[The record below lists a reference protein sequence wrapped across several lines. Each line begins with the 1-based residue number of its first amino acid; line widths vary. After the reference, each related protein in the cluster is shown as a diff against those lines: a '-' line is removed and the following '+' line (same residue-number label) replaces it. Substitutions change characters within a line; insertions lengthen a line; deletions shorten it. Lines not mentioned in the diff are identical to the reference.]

1 MINIVNKKKWFFL
14 LSTVLILPGVVSLF
28 LFGLRLGIDFTGGSL
43 LEIKKT
49 AAISQEEVRKI
60 ITDLGVEVATV
71 QDSDNAYLV
80 KTKALEG
87 DQSKKIEDSLKAKDM
102 SAEVIRVET
111 VGPTIGQELLQKAI
125 LSLVVASLAIVTY
138 IAWAFRHVSE
148 PVASWKFGVAAIVAL
163 IHDVLVVVGL
173 FSILGHFL
181 HVEIDSL
188 FVTSL
193 LTVIGFSVHDTIV
206 VFDRIRENLR
216 KRFPGTFAQLTNH
229 SIIETL
235 GRSINTTLTVVLVL
249 LALLLFGGST
259 IRWFVVA
266 LLVGIISGT
275 FSSIFNASLVLVA
288 WQEWSEKRSARKR

>member
-1 MINIVNKKKWFFL
+1 MIDIVSKKKWFFL
-14 LSTVLILPGVVSLF
+14 LSMALILPGVISLF

-43 LEIKKT
+43 LEVKKAET
-49 AAISQEEVRKI
+49 VSQEEVRKI
-60 ITDLGVEVATV
+60 ISESGVEISTI
-71 QDSDNAYLV
+71 QESDGAYLV
-80 KTKALEG
+80 KSKALEG
-87 DQSKKIEDSLKAKDM
+87 DQNKKIAAGLKAKNP
-102 SAEVIRVET
+102 ALEVTRVET
-111 VGPTIGQELLQKAI
+111 VGPTIGQELLQKAL
-125 LSLVVASLAIVTY
+125 LSLIVASLAIVTY

-148 PVASWKFGVAAIVAL
+148 PVSSWKFGVAAIVAL

-181 HVEIDSL
+181 HVEVDSL
-188 FVTSL
+188 FVTAL

-216 KRFPGTFAQLTNH
+216 KRFPGTFAEITNH
-229 SIIETL
+229 SIIQTL
-235 GRSINTTLTVVLVL
+235 GRSINTSLTVVLVL

-288 WQEWSEKRSARKR
+288 WQEWSEKRSRKS

>member
-1 MINIVNKKKWFFL
+1 MNCGII
-14 LSTVLILPGVVSLF
+14 IPGVISL
-28 LFGLRLGIDFTGGSL
+28 LLYGLRLGIDFTGGSL

-49 AAISQEEVRKI
+49 EVISQEDIRKI
-60 ITDLGVEVATV
+60 VTDSGVEISTI
-71 QDSDNAYLV
+71 QDSDSSYLV

-87 DQSKKIEDSLKAKDM
+87 DQSRKIEEGLKAKDPG
-102 SAEVIRVET
+102 AVVVRVET

-125 LSLVVASLAIVTY
+125 LSLVVASLAIVIY

-173 FSILGHFL
+173 FSILGHFW
-181 HVEIDSL
+181 HVEVDSL
-188 FVTSL
+188 FVTAL

-288 WQEWSEKRSARKR
+288 WQEWSERRSARK